1 MKAYL
6 WGSGIALFGF
16 AIGAGSPLAG
26 PAAGGGNVVQ
36 RRTGAQIDAWSEGAR
51 AEGQQARPRLVV
63 VVVVDQLATHLLE
76 RYADVFTGGFRRLLD
91 DGYRFANAVHEHA
104 LTETAAGHTTL
115 STGVFPSR
123 HGIVANDWSE
133 PLSAGWRNVYSVSDS
148 ASPIVGVAVAE
159 GRSPANLVR
168 GGFADWLS
176 AADPQAKIFS
186 VSRKDR
192 SAIPLAGRTR
202 GQVWWMDAEQGRF
215 VTSTWYRTEEPEWV
229 TRFNAGM
236 PWTHGDTVWTSTVPA
251 GLVARARPDSSVFEG
266 DGVHVMFPHR
276 ASEEADSGEVGLNL
290 WYTEVPF
297 ADAATLAFAKA
308 GVEALDLGTDEHTD
322 YLAVS
327 FSQVD
332 AVGHD
337 YGPTS
342 LEQLDN
348 LLRLDRLLGELL
360 AFVDARAGAGRWVLG
375 FSADH
380 GIMIEP
386 ELRAE
391 WGQPARR
398 LPFRELRAIV
408 QAANEGAGGGDL
420 NEMRARAARLLE
432 ANDVIADVMT
442 EDELAATGVPA
453 DSFVALYRNSYFRG
467 RNAGSLGR
475 SGMWVRFA
483 EGTLVSYARG
493 SSHGTPYLY
502 DRAVPLIFMGR
513 GVTGGVSDAA
523 ARTVDLAP
531 TLAGLLGIVMPADLD
546 GRVLTIPGL
555 IPAGPRH

>member
-1 MKAYL
+1 MKPYIR
-6 WGSGIALFGF
+6 GSGIVLLGLAV
-16 AIGAGSPLAG
+16 GAGEPAGGPAGDAARAALQAVSVLAG
-26 PAAGGGNVVQ
+26 PSSA
-36 RRTGAQIDAWSEGAR
+36 GAR
-51 AEGQQARPRLVV
+51 PERQQVRPRLVV

-91 DGYRFANAVHEHA
+91 DGYRFTNAVHQHA
-104 LTETAAGHTTL
+104 LTETAAGHATL
-115 STGVFPSR
+115 STGVFPTR

-133 PLSAGWRNVYSVSDS
+133 PVSTGWRSVYSVSDT
-148 ASPIVGVAVAE
+148 ASPIVGVVAAE
-159 GRSPANLVR
+159 GRSPANLLR
-168 GGFADWLS
+168 GGLADWLV
-176 AADPQAKIFS
+176 AADPQAKILS

-192 SAIPLAGRTR
+192 SAIPLSGRTR
-202 GQVWWMDAEQGRF
+202 SQVWWLDPEEGRF
-215 VTSTWYRTEEPEWV
+215 VTSTWYRTEEPAWV

-236 PWTHGDTVWTSTVPA
+236 PWAYGDTVWTSTVPA

-276 ASEEADSGEVGLNL
+276 ASEEADSGEVGHRL

-297 ADAATLAFAKA
+297 PDAATLAFAKA
-308 GVEALDLGTDEHTD
+308 GVEALELGTDEHTD

-327 FSQVD
+327 FSQTD

-360 AFVDARAGAGRWVLG
+360 DFVDARAGAGRWVLG
-375 FSADH
+375 FSGDH
-380 GIMIEP
+380 GIMVEP

-391 WGQPARR
+391 RGQPARR
-398 LPFRELRAIV
+398 LSFRELRAMV
-408 QAANEGAGGGDL
+408 LAANEGAGAGDL
-420 NEMRARAARLLE
+420 NEMRARAALLLE
-432 ANDVIADVMT
+432 ANDAVADVMT
-442 EDELAATGVPA
+442 EDELASEGAPA

-467 RNAGSLGR
+467 RNAGTLGR
-475 SGMWVRFA
+475 SGMWVRFT
-483 EGTLVSYARG
+483 EGTLLAYARG
-493 SSHGTPYLY
+493 SSHGSPYLY
-502 DRAVPLIFMGR
+502 DRGVPLIFMGP
-513 GVTGGVSDAA
+513 GVTGGVSDSV

-531 TLAGLLGIVMPADLD
+531 TLAGLLGIAMPDDLD

-555 IPAGPRH
+555 IPASRRH